1 MTSKTSPMLLP
12 AVSSKLFSYIRQ
24 NTFKICIHVSKY
36 IEWNILLTFSYV
48 FDVEILFAT
57 SFIITADSQLP
68 RNVHTASNACL
79 SQTYYVMRI
88 FLTTRS
94 FCLGVIVLTLL
105 IIVDVV
111 ILPLSIPIILESKKF
126 GNIHNCIIS
135 LLYQVQEN
143 WKVSK

>member
-1 MTSKTSPMLLP
+1 MEYYESTMTSMTSPMLLP

-68 RNVHTASNACL
+68 RNVQAASLSFFDVLRNAYFFRCKEA
-79 SQTYYVMRI
+79 
-88 FLTTRS
+88 F
-94 FCLGVIVLTLL
+94 
-105 IIVDVV
+105 
-111 ILPLSIPIILESKKF
+111 
-126 GNIHNCIIS
+126 
-135 LLYQVQEN
+135 
-143 WKVSK
+143 

>member
-1 MTSKTSPMLLP
+1 MLMIHFRFMFFVFNLFSFTEKIQKLIHWIEKWKLAPKSYIVFSRSKWNTMTSKTSPMLLP

-68 RNVHTASNACL
+68 RNVQAASLSFFDVLRNAYFFRCKEA
-79 SQTYYVMRI
+79 
-88 FLTTRS
+88 F
-94 FCLGVIVLTLL
+94 
-105 IIVDVV
+105 
-111 ILPLSIPIILESKKF
+111 
-126 GNIHNCIIS
+126 
-135 LLYQVQEN
+135 
-143 WKVSK
+143 